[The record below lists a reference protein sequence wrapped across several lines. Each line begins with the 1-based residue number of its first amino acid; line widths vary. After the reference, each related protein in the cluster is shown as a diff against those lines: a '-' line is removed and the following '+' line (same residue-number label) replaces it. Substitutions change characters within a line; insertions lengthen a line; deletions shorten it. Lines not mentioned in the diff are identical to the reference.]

1 MSWFKKQGLR
11 SEPLKPLST
20 PSSGTVTS
28 SSSPNRQNSVA
39 KMVARPRSGTDPD
52 TCLEV
57 FRSHWLQAVTTMNKV
72 NAATPSAKR
81 SGNGSGGLQED
92 VDTVMQHVDQM
103 MLLLV
108 EEQGD
113 SSGQGPILQF
123 MLSEDIL
130 EKILTWSARTGE
142 CVDKL
147 RLHHIKTYD
156 MLISQAQQP
165 LLIHKPIIRPL
176 LKLLS
181 ACAEHPNK
189 VIEKHLILLLHQLC
203 VCVTQNTQLL
213 ELLFNASS
221 DQGPAKFLM
230 FSLLI
235 PYVHRE
241 GSIGQQ
247 ARDALLLIMALSA
260 RHENIGRYIAENS
273 DFCPVSI
280 LNISRL
286 RV

>member
-1 MSWFKKQGLR
+1 MSWFKKQGQR
-11 SEPLKPLST
+11 ADIRAAGPTNQQS
-20 PSSGTVTS
+20 VS
-28 SSSPNRQNSVA
+28 SSAKNSVA

-57 FRSHWLQAVTTMNKV
+57 FKSHWLQAVTIMNKT
-72 NAATPSAKR
+72 NMAPGSSKR
-81 SGNGSGGLQED
+81 NSQQED
-92 VDTVMQHVDQM
+92 VDAVSQHCDQM
-103 MLLLV
+103 MLLLL

-113 SSGQGPILQF
+113 KSGQGPILQF
-123 MLSEDIL
+123 LLSEDIL
-130 EKILTWSARTGE
+130 EKILTWSTRTGE
-142 CVDKL
+142 LVDKL
-147 RLHHIKTYD
+147 RLHHIKMFD

-203 VCVTQNTQLL
+203 VCVTQNTPLL

-241 GSIGQQ
+241 GGIGQQ

-260 RHENIGRYIAENS
+260 RHESIGRYIADNS
-273 DFCPVSI
+273 DFCPVSFTRTMGDN
-280 LNISRL
+280 LL
-286 RV
+286 L

>member
-1 MSWFKKQGLR
+1 MSWFKKPGLR
-11 SEPLKPLST
+11 QDIKT
-20 PSSGTVTS
+20 T
-28 SSSPNRQNSVA
+28 SSPNHQVMPPHKSVA

-57 FRSHWLQAVTTMNKV
+57 FRSHWLQAVTIMNKT
-72 NAATPSAKR
+72 NSATPGLKR
-81 SGNGSGGLQED
+81 NGQQEE
-92 VDTVMQHVDQM
+92 VDTVTHHIDQM

-108 EEQGD
+108 EEQGEG
-113 SSGQGPILQF
+113 SGQGPILQF
-123 MLSEDIL
+123 LLAEDIM
-130 EKILTWSARTGE
+130 EKVLTWSARTGE
-142 CVDKL
+142 HVDKL

-156 MLISQAQQP
+156 MLISQAQQS
-165 LLIHKPIIRPL
+165 LLVHKPIIRPL

-181 ACAEHPNK
+181 ACAEHRNK

-260 RHENIGRYIAENS
+260 RHESIGSYIADNS
-273 DFCPVSI
+273 DFCPVS
-280 LNISRL
+280 
-286 RV
+286 